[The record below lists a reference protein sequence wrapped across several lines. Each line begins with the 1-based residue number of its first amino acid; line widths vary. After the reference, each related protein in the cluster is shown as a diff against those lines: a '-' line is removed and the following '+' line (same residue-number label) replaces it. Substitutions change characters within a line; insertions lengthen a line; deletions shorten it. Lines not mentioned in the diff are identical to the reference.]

1 MEGSGS
7 LALCCLRVDVCF
19 TLSSPRVKTHLALSS
34 TATLLLLR
42 SATSTLI
49 SVSTFVS
56 ARTLSCPRCRRT
68 QTPPTLMH
76 ERSSACRR
84 ELKQS
89 VRGNRSGVCL
99 SSEQIHLST
108 AVRSGDRSDR
118 GKEILDQIKSG
129 GWFRGKQVDDLRGI
143 RQHAELPPPKSNCR
157 EKNRSSDQLHT
168 YS

>member
-19 TLSSPRVKTHLALSS
+19 TLSSPPCKDSFSAQLHRHPPPPPQRHINTDFCFHLRF
-34 TATLLLLR
+34 R
-42 SATSTLI
+42 SHIILPSLQAH
-49 SVSTFVS
+49 
-56 ARTLSCPRCRRT
+56 A
-68 QTPPTLMH
+68 TPPTLMH

-99 SSEQIHLST
+99 NSEQIHLST

-118 GKEILDQIKSG
+118 GKEILDQIKSW